1 MKHFLLAC
9 LFPMALTAQSMQ
21 HLTEQLG
28 KTILYS
34 DVALS
39 PDGVRV
45 AWVQSTAASTSKQT
59 YVRATSESASAALIE
74 IPIGSE
80 RTDFDPAWSPDSKT
94 LAVFSS
100 AGEKEQRQLWMT
112 NADGSSPKKI
122 TKLNGYAA
130 RPRWSHDG
138 KQIAFLYIQGAGGG
152 GPLMA
157 APATTGVIDTAIH
170 NQRIAVLNVDTGAL
184 RQLSP
189 ENLHIY
195 DYNWSPDDKMFVATA
210 APGPG
215 DNNWWIA
222 QIYTISI
229 ANGNATSIYKPSL
242 QVAVPRWSP
251 DGKSIAFIE
260 GLMSDEGFHGGDL
273 FTISVNGHEAV
284 NRTKG
289 RKSSISS
296 IFWQNQ
302 DRILF
307 TEYVGGES
315 AISELTLADNSTRT
329 IWKGAEGIHA
339 FGNFP
344 NLAVSKDGSYAA
356 IVRSN

>member
-9 LFPMALTAQSMQ
+9 FIPMTLTAQNMQ
-21 HLTEQLG
+21 QLTEQLG
-28 KTILYS
+28 KTVLYGYI
-34 DVALS
+34 ALS
-39 PDGVRV
+39 PDGANL
-45 AWVQSTAASTSKQT
+45 AWVQSTAATTSKQT
-59 YVRATSESASAALIE
+59 YIRETSGTAPAKLVKL
-74 IPIGSE
+74 PMTGE
-80 RTDFDPAWSPDSKT
+80 RTDFDLAWSPDSKA
-94 LAVFSS
+94 LAFFSS
-100 AGEKEQRQLWMT
+100 SGERDQRQLWT
-112 NADGSSPKKI
+112 VKGDASDAKKI

-138 KQIAFLYIQGAGGG
+138 KQIAFLYIEGAGGG

-195 DYNWSPDDKMFVATA
+195 DYDWSPDDKMFVATA

-222 QIYTISI
+222 QIYKINI
-229 ANGNATSIYKPSL
+229 ADGNGTSVYKPWF

-273 FTISVNGHEAV
+273 FTITADGRGAV
-284 NRTKG
+284 NRTQG
-289 RKSSISS
+289 RKTSVNSF
-296 IFWQNQ
+296 FWQPP
-302 DRILF
+302 DRI
-307 TEYVGGES
+307 
-315 AISELTLADNSTRT
+315 
-329 IWKGAEGIHA
+329 
-339 FGNFP
+339 
-344 NLAVSKDGSYAA
+344 
-356 IVRSN
+356 